1 MSEQKSSCQ
10 EILEAISEFNCKGH
24 RDAFHLHRDITA
36 IHYFTTVIVFLNM
49 TVILIPLAM

>member
-10 EILEAISEFNCKGH
+10 EILEAIAEFNCKGH
-24 RDAFHLHRDITA
+24 RDAFHLHRDVTA
-36 IHYFTTVIVFLNM
+36 IHYFTTVIVSLNM